1 MGFTASTV
9 PRPRSTSKSWQQPQL
24 VWQLNM
30 EAAAATGW
38 PRQLAP
44 TTITTP
50 TLTTTLICQLSLR
63 PPHTGPT
70 G

>member
-9 PRPRSTSKSWQQPQL
+9 PRPRSTSKSWRQPQL
-24 VWQLNM
+24 VWQLNT
-30 EAAAATGW
+30 AAAATGW

-44 TTITTP
+44 TTTTP
-50 TLTTTLICQLSLR
+50 TTTLMCQLFLR
-63 PPHTGPT
+63 PPHTGHT